1 MLLNKLFSKEILLY
15 NTQVINL
22 KKTGI
27 INPLLLYE
35 IGKLGHK
42 DIFVVSDAG
51 LPIPTNVTRIDLAV
65 VPNIPRFLDVLEAIL
80 NEVVV
85 EKVVLA
91 KEILDKSKH
100 VYDAVITL
108 LKKYQGH
115 LDINRDV
122 ILVPHEEFKEKYVA
136 RAKFVVR
143 TGEYTPYANIAVIC
157 GVPF

>member
-1 MLLNKLFSKEILLY
+1 M
-15 NTQVINL
+15 